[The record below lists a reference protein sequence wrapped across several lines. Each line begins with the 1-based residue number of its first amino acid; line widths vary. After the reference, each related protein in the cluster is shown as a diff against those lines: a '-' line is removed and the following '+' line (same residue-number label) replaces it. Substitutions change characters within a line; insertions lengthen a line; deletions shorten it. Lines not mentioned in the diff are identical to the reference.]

1 MMPNLFYYYT
11 KTMRFLKITPKEG
24 KGIPYPVPDGICLDE
39 KMGIWIASPTTS
51 EVVRYEEGGKITDR
65 IATPNRAYACM
76 VGGSNGNT
84 LFVCT
89 AAASEP
95 DAPKAIKAG
104 KIYSISVNHAKAGS
118 P

>member
-51 EVVRYEEGGKITDR
+51 EVVRYTEGGKITDR
-65 IATPNRAYACM
+65 ITTPNRAYACM
-76 VGGSNGNT
+76 LGGSDGKK

-89 AAASEP
+89 ADASEP
-95 DAPKAIKAG
+95 EEAKAVKSG
-104 KIYSISVNHAKAGS
+104 KIYSINVEHAKAGY

>member
-51 EVVRYEEGGKITDR
+51 EVGRYEEGGKITDR

-76 VGGSNGNT
+76 LGGSNGNT

-89 AAASEP
+89 ADASEP
-95 DAPKAIKAG
+95 DAAKAIKSG